1 MIAYNKGI
9 TNNVT
14 NDLYRA
20 QSTNGVLMT
29 IKSWIN
35 EYSGEVVDKN
45 IDMQEVKQLYTVRKP
60 IKLMESTDQVKVRLL
75 CLTEGKYTNS
85 PVYRLNVPP
94 SYWYQAMLMI
104 HKANHWGVQRTTEDV
119 RQIFYWDNW
128 RKEVSVFVSDCAG
141 CLHREII
148 DLKDTIQ
155 HENSALF
162 VNQTLCMNLVGP
174 LSLSNNKNKY
184 ILTMYI

>member
-1 MIAYNKGI
+1 MVELYWNLAGYKGMECSGPPMIAYNKGI

-75 CLTEGKYTNS
+75 CLIEGKCT
-85 PVYRLNVPP
+85 
-94 SYWYQAMLMI
+94 
-104 HKANHWGVQRTTEDV
+104 D
-119 RQIFYWDNW
+119 
-128 RKEVSVFVSDCAG
+128 
-141 CLHREII
+141 
-148 DLKDTIQ
+148 
-155 HENSALF
+155 
-162 VNQTLCMNLVGP
+162 
-174 LSLSNNKNKY
+174 
-184 ILTMYI
+184 